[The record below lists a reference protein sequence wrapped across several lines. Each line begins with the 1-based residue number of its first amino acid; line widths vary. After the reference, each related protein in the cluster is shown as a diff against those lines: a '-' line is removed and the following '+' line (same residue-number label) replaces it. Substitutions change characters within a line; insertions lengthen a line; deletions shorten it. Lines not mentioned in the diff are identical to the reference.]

1 VAALIAWIATAPPEL
16 VLNEAVVS
24 PLEEG
29 GWP

>member
-1 VAALIAWIATAPPEL
+1 VWIATAPAEL

-24 PLEEG
+24 PLEEQ

>member
-1 VAALIAWIATAPPEL
+1 VAGLVVWVATAPAEL

-24 PLEEG
+24 PLEEL